1 MPAGSFSAAPATWR
15 GCSAPTRRSG
25 SGRSGSWR
33 CEVAGF
39 ALFTVGS
46 RHGIAVSAVLAS
58 QFAALAAVAAYFLF
72 GERLARVQLA
82 GVAAIVVGVGVL
94 SALQA

>member
-1 MPAGSFSAAPATWR
+1 M
-15 GCSAPTRRSG
+15 SG
-25 SGRSGSWR
+25 L

-58 QFAALAAVAAYFLF
+58 QFAAIAAVAAYLLF

-82 GVAAIVVGVGVL
+82 GVTSIVVGVAIL
-94 SALQA
+94 SASDLTLRARPVRGVPRARF